1 MDQTTNPTNPTDQIA
16 AWKDVDASQ
25 TDGADHPAGKLTLP
39 KSRGQL
45 ARATA
50 LAGLVTGVLVA
61 TPVLPT
67 LTTADGT
74 VGTV

>member
-1 MDQTTNPTNPTDQIA
+1 MDKTTNPTNPTDQIT

-25 TDGADHPAGKLTLP
+25 TDGADHPAGRLTLP

-50 LAGLVTGVLVA
+50 LAGLVAGALVV

-74 VGTV
+74 VGTL